1 MEQDSKETTGVTRG
15 QNVLYVLP
23 HDRGAM
29 MRVLGPVIEKLDPA
43 SDEVQLIAVTP
54 DAETAVALASVAVRL
69 GTGRGIRAVAATGPG
84 RAGRVLRAGHVQLV
98 AGAPAELL
106 ALVQRAALKLENA
119 RSLLLAWVDELPPEG
134 GQALEAFL
142 GDFPKGAARTMVVAS
157 LGTAAESLAERY
169 AWRARRVLPGEGQAA
184 PTPLSIVTTGESA
197 RGATLRRVL
206 DALDPEKAGIFT
218 RTDDGREEAAA
229 VLAALGYGGTEAPV
243 RLIGPAEAG
252 PGDIVVLYDLPESA
266 AELRQAVSES
276 RARVVALAT
285 PRQLASVRALASGG
299 GVSPLVLPE
308 SATRARNHDA
318 ALRDELRGELAL
330 GAHSRELLALEPLL
344 EEWDGV
350 EIAAALLRILER
362 ERASRPAVSAGDA
375 PKMGKL
381 FVNLGTKDRARASDL
396 VGALANELGIAREQI
411 GKIDMRETFTLMEI
425 GEAIAEEVAQRLSG
439 ITIKGRRIAARLD
452 QERGERPEREERGP
466 RGPGGPRPDRGSDR
480 GERPRRSFADRPRR
494 EGDDRPPRRPRAE
507 GPGDDRPRAPR
518 PRRDRE

>member
-1 MEQDSKETTGVTRG
+1 MEQDSKETAGVTRG

-29 MRVLGPVIEKLDPA
+29 LRVLGPAIEKLDAA
-43 SDEVQLIAVTP
+43 SDDVQLIAVTP
-54 DAETAVALASVAVRL
+54 DAETAVALASAAVSV
-69 GTGRGIRAVAATGPG
+69 GAGRGIRAVAATGAG

-98 AGAPAELL
+98 AGAPSELL
-106 ALVQRAALKLENA
+106 ALVQRAALKVEGA
-119 RSLLLAWVDELPPEG
+119 KSLLLAWVDELPPEG
-134 GQALEAFL
+134 SQALEALL
-142 GDFPKGAARTMVVAS
+142 GDLPKGAARTMVVAS
-157 LGTAAESLAERY
+157 LGSTAESLAERY
-169 AWRARRVLPGEGQAA
+169 AWRARRVLPGEGQGA
-184 PTPLSIVTTGESA
+184 PTPLSFVTTGEAA
-197 RGATLRRVL
+197 RGTTLRRVL
-206 DALDPEKAGIFT
+206 DALDPEKAGVFT
-218 RTDDGREEAAA
+218 RTDAGREEAGA
-229 VLAALGYGGTEAPV
+229 VLAALGYGSSEAPV
-243 RLIGPAEAG
+243 RLIGPSEAG
-252 PGDIVVLYDLPESA
+252 PGDVVVLYDLPESA
-266 AELRQAVSES
+266 AELREAIGES

-308 SATRARNHDA
+308 AATRAKNHDA
-318 ALRDELRGELAL
+318 ALRDELRGELAH
-330 GAHSRELLALEPLL
+330 GAHARELLALEPLL
-344 EEWDGV
+344 DEWDGV
-350 EIAAALLRILER
+350 EIAAALLRIVER
-362 ERASRPAVSAGDA
+362 ERASRPAVTSGEA

-466 RGPGGPRPDRGSDR
+466 RGPRPDRGDRGDR

-507 GPGDDRPRAPR
+507 GPGGDRPRSPR